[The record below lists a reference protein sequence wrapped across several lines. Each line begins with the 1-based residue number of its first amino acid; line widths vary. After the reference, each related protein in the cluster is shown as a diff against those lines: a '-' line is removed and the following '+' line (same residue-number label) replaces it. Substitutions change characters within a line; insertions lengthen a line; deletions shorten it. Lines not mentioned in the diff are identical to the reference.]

1 MLCYIP
7 VPPVVVAL
15 TQRVVTNVSE
25 TAVLSFRIDNAI
37 PPVNTSDIRW
47 YYTASTVSGD
57 PDFNSSDFQEIT
69 ALMNRTSMSQL
80 TYSNDRLVLSVSNIV
95 QALNVGEETDAG
107 RYFLRAT
114 NPAGESSNYI
124 DLVVRG
130 PPQIVGGPRN
140 QFAINNGSSAV
151 FECTAN
157 ADPQHEISWSF
168 INFSGEEFKEI
179 AVTTVAVTG
188 ISKYSINRNR
198 SQPTFGELIVNDVMF
213 EDRGTYI
220 CMAFNDNGD
229 ETAQANLTVHG
240 E

>member
-1 MLCYIP
+1 M
-7 VPPVVVAL
+7 VVAL
-15 TQRVVTNVSE
+15 TQRVVANVSE
-25 TAVLSFRIDNAI
+25 SAVLSFRIDNAI
-37 PPVNTSDIRW
+37 PTVVTSDIRW

-57 PDFNSSDFQEIT
+57 PDFNSSDFLEIT
-69 ALMNRTSMSQL
+69 ALMNRTSMSRL
-80 TYSNDRLVLSVSNIV
+80 TYSNDRLNLTVSNIV
-95 QALNVGEETDAG
+95 QALNRTAETDAG

-114 NPAGESSNYI
+114 NPAGENSNYI

-130 PPQIVGGPRN
+130 PPQIVGGPCN

-151 FECTAN
+151 FGCTAN

-168 INFSGEEFKEI
+168 INFSGIETDKI
-179 AVTTVAVTG
+179 AATNFAVTG
-188 ISKYSINRNR
+188 ISKYSLNRNR

-220 CMAFNDNGD
+220 CTAINEIG
-229 ETAQANLTVHG
+229 EEKAQANLTVHS